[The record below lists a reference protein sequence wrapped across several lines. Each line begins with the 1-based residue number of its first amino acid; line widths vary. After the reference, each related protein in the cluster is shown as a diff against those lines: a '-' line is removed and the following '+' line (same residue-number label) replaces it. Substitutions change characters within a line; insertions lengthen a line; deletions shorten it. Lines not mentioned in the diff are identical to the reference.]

1 MIVPDIV
8 YSYVARGWL
17 IMAALLSP
25 PPASLSS
32 PAATASASS
41 QSPTPHDL
49 AAWLGPRLSQKAEV
63 LLPGT
68 PGFENGTRTFAAKK
82 PQLDLLVK
90 VATTEDVQTTVRSKT
105 QNPKPITSP
114 LPSTLVPFLSLRTK
128 AFRLTKVNQNGDNNK
143 KKYRFAS
150 RTSITDLFSPSLA
163 ATAKR
168 GTKASL
174 STESAS
180 RQAS

>member
-1 MIVPDIV
+1 MILPDIV
-8 YSYVARGWL
+8 YSYAARGWL

-25 PPASLSS
+25 PPPPASLSS
-32 PAATASASS
+32 PAATASAGAR
-41 QSPTPHDL
+41 SPTPNDL

-105 QNPKPITSP
+105 QKPKPKTNHFSSLIHFRPFP
-114 LPSTLVPFLSLRTK
+114 LTADKSVP
-128 AFRLTKVNQNGDNNK
+128 
-143 KKYRFAS
+143 
-150 RTSITDLFSPSLA
+150 TDKSEP
-163 ATAKR
+163 KW
-168 GTKASL
+168 G
-174 STESAS
+174 
-180 RQAS
+180 